1 MQGHVAVF
9 RVAKSGATLNECE
22 DAACHWPKVDGGD
35 FDEASI
41 RVAVADGAS
50 ESLLAG
56 PWARC
61 LSETFVAE
69 GGATKEVFIRGYGE
83 ALQSWDASMAGY
95 RDKRAAAG
103 SPVQWYEEP
112 GLERGAYST
121 LAFAEILDKGRHL
134 YAAAIGDSCVFQI
147 RNEALILAFPLSD
160 PELFTSQPPL
170 LPSRRAPDV
179 VVSDNLV
186 CFETE
191 WQSGD
196 GVFLMTDALSAWFL
210 RRCAAGDRPWSR
222 LRDLDEFEPSDFAD
236 WVSQLRSATELRD
249 DDTTLVRVDLY

>member
-9 RVAKSGATLNECE
+9 RVPKSGAPLRECE
-22 DAACHWPKVDGGD
+22 DAACLWPAVDGGD
-35 FDEASI
+35 FDETSF

-56 PWARC
+56 RWARC
-61 LSETFVAE
+61 LSETFVEA
-69 GGATKEVFIRGYGE
+69 GGATEAAFLRGYGE
-83 ALQSWDASMAGY
+83 ALLCWDASMEGY
-95 RDKRAAAG
+95 RDKRAADG

-121 LAFAEILDKGRHL
+121 LVFAEILDEGGQLH
-134 YAAAIGDSCVFQI
+134 AAAIGDSCVFQI
-147 RNEALILAFPLSD
+147 RDEELILAFPLSD
-160 PELFTSQPPL
+160 PELFTSQPAL
-170 LPSRRAPDV
+170 LPSRVIPDA

-186 CFETE
+186 CCVTE

-196 GVFLMTDALSAWFL
+196 SVFLMTDALSAWFL
-210 RRCAAGDRPWSR
+210 RGCAAGGRPWSR
-222 LRDLDEFEPSDFAD
+222 LRDLDEAEPSDFAD
-236 WVSQLRSATELRD
+236 WVPHLRDAAELRD